1 MTMDLEQQLRPRE
14 ISAKQQYFPELGEA
28 WEHRDLA
35 WVLARR
41 NLKLRYAQSIL
52 GSVWIVIQPILLA
65 GMLTA
70 IFGLLI
76 SLPTDGVPYALF
88 AFAGTTLW
96 SAFQRALIDTGISMA
111 GNSAII
117 LKVYFPRVLV
127 PLASVLTAI
136 VDFVP
141 VYILLIVVTL
151 LDGQLSGWPL
161 LLSPLFALL
170 ALLLAFGVG
179 LWTTALDAVFRDVRL
194 AVPTI
199 MQLVFY
205 ATPIMYSESVV
216 PSRWRLLYHLN
227 PFLGIIQ
234 GFRWSIIAG
243 AHPPDIGDISWSIA
257 VAGICLVTGLVLFAR
272 LETFA
277 VDRI

>member
-1 MTMDLEQQLRPRE
+1 MDTANQLRPKE
-14 ISAKQQYFPELGEA
+14 ISAKHRYFPELGEA
-28 WEHRDLA
+28 WQHRHLS

-41 NLKLRYAQSIL
+41 NLKLRYAQTIL
-52 GSVWIVIQPILLA
+52 GGVWIVIQPVLLA

-76 SLPTDGVPYALF
+76 TLPTDGVPYALF

-117 LKVYFPRVLV
+117 LKVYFPRILV
-127 PLASVLTAI
+127 PLASVLTAV
-136 VDFVP
+136 VDFLP
-141 VYILLIVVTL
+141 VYALLILVTAFG
-151 LDGQLSGWPL
+151 GQLSGWTI
-161 LLSPLFALL
+161 LLSPFFALL
-170 ALLLAFGVG
+170 ALLLAFGAG
-179 LWTTALDAVFRDVRL
+179 LWTTALDAIFRDVRL
-194 AVPTI
+194 VVPTI

-205 ATPIMYSESVV
+205 ATPIMYSETVV
-216 PSRWRLLYHLN
+216 PQRWRLLYHLN
-227 PFLGIIQ
+227 PFVGIIQ

-243 AHPPDIGDISWSIA
+243 AHPPDIAALSWSI
-257 VAGICLVTGLVLFAR
+257 VFAGLGLVTGLMLFAR

>member
-41 NLKLRYAQSIL
+41 NLKLRYAQTIL

-151 LDGQLSGWPL
+151 FDGQLSGWPL

>member
-1 MTMDLEQQLRPRE
+1 MDTARQLHPTE
-14 ISAKQQYFPELGEA
+14 ISAKHQYFPELGEA
-28 WEHRDLA
+28 WQHRHLS

-41 NLKLRYAQSIL
+41 NLKLRYAQTIL

-76 SLPTDGVPYALF
+76 ALPTDGVPYALF

-117 LKVYFPRVLV
+117 LKVYFPRILV
-127 PLASVLTAI
+127 PLASVLTAV
-136 VDFVP
+136 VDFLP
-141 VYILLIVVTL
+141 VYILLILVTL
-151 LDGQLSGWPL
+151 IDGQLSGWPI

-170 ALLLAFGVG
+170 ALLLAFGGG
-179 LWTTALDAVFRDVRL
+179 LCTTALDAIFRDVRL
-194 AVPTI
+194 VVPTI
-199 MQLVFY
+199 VQLVFY
-205 ATPIMYSESVV
+205 ATPIMYSASVV
-216 PSRWRLLYHLN
+216 PQRWRLLYHLN
-227 PFLGIIQ
+227 PFLGIID

-243 AHPPDIGDISWSIA
+243 AHPPDIGDLSWSIA
-257 VAGICLVTGLVLFAR
+257 FAAICIVTGLMLFAR

>member
-1 MTMDLEQQLRPRE
+1 MDTAKQLRPRE
-14 ISAKQQYFPELGEA
+14 IDAKHRYFPELGEA
-28 WEHRDLA
+28 WQHRHLA

-41 NLKLRYAQSIL
+41 NLKLRYAQTIL
-52 GSVWIVIQPILLA
+52 GSVWIVIQPVLLA

-76 SLPTDGVPYALF
+76 ALPTDGVPYALF

-96 SAFQRALIDTGISMA
+96 SVFQRAVVDTGISMV
-111 GNSAII
+111 GNAAII
-117 LKVYFPRVLV
+117 IKVYFPRILV
-127 PLASVLTAI
+127 PLASVLTAV
-136 VDFVP
+136 VDFLP
-141 VYILLIVVTL
+141 VYALLILVTL
-151 LDGQLSGWPL
+151 IGGQASGWPI

-170 ALLLAFGVG
+170 ALLLAFAVG
-179 LWTTALDAVFRDVRL
+179 LWTTALDAIFRDVRL
-194 AVPTI
+194 VVPTI

-216 PSRWRLLYHLN
+216 PQRWRLLYHLN
-227 PFLGIIQ
+227 PFVGIIE

-243 AHPPDIGDISWSIA
+243 AHPPAIGDLSWSI
-257 VAGICLVTGLVLFAR
+257 VFTGLCLVTGLMLFAR

>member
-1 MTMDLEQQLRPRE
+1 MD
-14 ISAKQQYFPELGEA
+14 SAKHLRRKEITANHRYFPELGEA
-28 WEHRDLA
+28 WQHRHLS

-41 NLKLRYAQSIL
+41 NLKLRYAQTVL

-76 SLPTDGVPYALF
+76 ALPTDGVPYALF

-96 SAFQRALIDTGISMA
+96 SAFQRALIDTGISMV

-117 LKVYFPRVLV
+117 LKVYFPRILV
-127 PLASVLTAI
+127 PLASVLTAV
-136 VDFVP
+136 VDFLP
-141 VYILLIVVTL
+141 VYALLILVTWI
-151 LDGQLSGWPL
+151 DGRLSGWPI

-170 ALLLAFGVG
+170 ALLLAFGAG
-179 LWTTALDAVFRDVRL
+179 LWTTALDAIFRDVRL
-194 AVPTI
+194 VVPTV

-205 ATPIMYSESVV
+205 ATPIMYSDSVV
-216 PSRWRLLYHLN
+216 PDRWRLLYHLN
-227 PFLGIIQ
+227 PFVGIIQ
-234 GFRWSIIAG
+234 GFRWSILAG
-243 AHPPDIGDISWSIA
+243 AHPPDFADLSWT
-257 VAGICLVTGLVLFAR
+257 VVFTGLCLATGLTLFAR
-272 LETFA
+272 LETLA

>member
-1 MTMDLEQQLRPRE
+1 MDTAKQLRPQE
-14 ISAKQQYFPELGEA
+14 ISSKQQYFPELGEA
-28 WEHRDLA
+28 WQHRHLA

-41 NLKLRYAQSIL
+41 NLKLRYAQTIL
-52 GSVWIVIQPILLA
+52 GSVWIVIQPVLLA

-76 SLPTDGVPYALF
+76 ALPTDGIPYALF

-96 SAFQRALIDTGISMA
+96 SAFQRALIDTGISIA

-117 LKVYFPRVLV
+117 LKVYFPRILV
-127 PLASVLTAI
+127 PLASVLTAVI
-136 VDFVP
+136 DFLP
-141 VYILLIVVTL
+141 VYALLILVTL
-151 LDGQLSGWPL
+151 LDGQLSGWPI

-170 ALLLAFGVG
+170 ALLMAFGGG

-194 AVPTI
+194 VVPTV

-216 PSRWRLLYHLN
+216 PQRFRLLYHLN

-243 AHPPDIGDISWSIA
+243 AHPPDIADLSWS
-257 VAGICLVTGLVLFAR
+257 VGFAGLCLVTGLMLFAR

>member
-1 MTMDLEQQLRPRE
+1 MDTAKQLRLKVIDANHR
-14 ISAKQQYFPELGEA
+14 YFPELGEA
-28 WEHRDLA
+28 WQHRHLS

-41 NLKLRYAQSIL
+41 NLKLRYAQTIL

-76 SLPTDGVPYALF
+76 QLPTDGVPYALF

-96 SAFQRALIDTGISMA
+96 SVFQRALVDTSISMA
-111 GNSAII
+111 GNAAII
-117 LKVYFPRVLV
+117 LKVYFPRILV

-136 VDFVP
+136 VDFLP
-141 VYILLIVVTL
+141 VYALLLLVTL
-151 LDGQLSGWPL
+151 IDGQFSGWPI

-170 ALLLAFGVG
+170 ALLLAFGAG
-179 LWTTALDAVFRDVRL
+179 LWTTALDAIFRDVRL
-194 AVPTI
+194 VVPTI

-205 ATPIMYSESVV
+205 ATPIMYSDSVV
-216 PSRWRLLYHLN
+216 PQRWRLLYHLN
-227 PFLGIIQ
+227 PFVGIIQ

-243 AHPPDIGDISWSIA
+243 AHPPDIADLSWSIA
-257 VAGICLVTGLVLFAR
+257 FAGLCLVTGLMLFAR

>member
-1 MTMDLEQQLRPRE
+1 MDTANQLQPRE
-14 ISAKQQYFPELGEA
+14 ISARQRYFPELGEA
-28 WEHRDLA
+28 WQHRHLS

-41 NLKLRYAQSIL
+41 NLKLRYAQTIL
-52 GSVWIVIQPILLA
+52 GSVWIVIQPVLLA

-70 IFGLLI
+70 IFGLLVA
-76 SLPTDGVPYALF
+76 LPTDGVPYALF

-96 SAFQRALIDTGISMA
+96 SAFQRSLIDTGISMA

-117 LKVYFPRVLV
+117 LKVYFPRILV
-127 PLASVLTAI
+127 PLASVLTAV
-136 VDFVP
+136 VDFLP
-141 VYILLIVVTL
+141 VYALLILVTL
-151 LDGQLSGWPL
+151 IDGQLSGWPI

-170 ALLLAFGVG
+170 ALLLAFGGG
-179 LWTTALDAVFRDVRL
+179 LWTTALDAIFRDVRL

-199 MQLVFY
+199 LQLVFY
-205 ATPIMYSESVV
+205 ATPIIYSESVV

-234 GFRWSIIAG
+234 GFRWAIIAS
-243 AHPPDIGDISWSIA
+243 APPPAIGDLSWSIA
-257 VAGICLVTGLVLFAR
+257 FAGICLVTGLMLFAR

>member
-1 MTMDLEQQLRPRE
+1 MDTANQLLKE
-14 ISAKQQYFPELGEA
+14 ISAKHRYFPELGEA
-28 WEHRDLA
+28 WQHRHLS

-41 NLKLRYAQSIL
+41 NLKLRYAQTIL
-52 GSVWIVIQPILLA
+52 GSVWIVIQPVLLA

-76 SLPTDGVPYALF
+76 TLPTDGVPYALF

-117 LKVYFPRVLV
+117 LKVYFPRILV
-127 PLASVLTAI
+127 PLASVLTAV
-136 VDFVP
+136 VDFLP
-141 VYILLIVVTL
+141 VYALLILVTVIG
-151 LDGQLSGWPL
+151 GQLSGWPI
-161 LLSPLFALL
+161 LLSPFFAFI
-170 ALLLAFGVG
+170 ALLLAFGAG
-179 LWTTALDAVFRDVRL
+179 LWTTALDAIFRDIRL
-194 AVPTI
+194 VVPTI

-216 PSRWRLLYHLN
+216 PQRWRLLYHLN
-227 PFLGIIQ
+227 PFVGIIQ

-243 AHPPDIGDISWSIA
+243 AHPPDIAALSWSI
-257 VAGICLVTGLVLFAR
+257 VFVGLCLVTGLMLFAR

>member
-1 MTMDLEQQLRPRE
+1 MDPTKPLRPKE
-14 ISAKQQYFPELGEA
+14 ITAEHQYFPDLAEA
-28 WEHRDLA
+28 WHHRHLS

-41 NLKLRYAQSIL
+41 NLKLRYAQTIL
-52 GSVWIVIQPILLA
+52 GSVWIVIQPVLLA

-70 IFGLLI
+70 IFGLLMT
-76 SLPTDGVPYALF
+76 LPTDGVPYALF

-96 SAFQRALIDTGISMA
+96 SAFQRAVVDTGISMA

-117 LKVYFPRVLV
+117 LKVYFPRILV
-127 PLASVLTAI
+127 PLASVLTA
-136 VDFVP
+136 VADFLP
-141 VYILLIVVTL
+141 VYALLIIVTL
-151 LDGQLSGWPL
+151 VGGQLSGWPI

-170 ALLLAFGVG
+170 ALLLAFGAG
-179 LWTTALDAVFRDVRL
+179 LWTTALDAIFRDVRL
-194 AVPTI
+194 VVPTI

-216 PSRWRLLYHLN
+216 PQRWRLLYHLN
-227 PFLGIIQ
+227 PFIGIIQ
-234 GFRWSIIAG
+234 GFRWSIIAN
-243 AHPPDIGDISWSIA
+243 ARPPDIADLSWSI
-257 VAGICLVTGLVLFAR
+257 VFAGLCLVTGLTLFAR